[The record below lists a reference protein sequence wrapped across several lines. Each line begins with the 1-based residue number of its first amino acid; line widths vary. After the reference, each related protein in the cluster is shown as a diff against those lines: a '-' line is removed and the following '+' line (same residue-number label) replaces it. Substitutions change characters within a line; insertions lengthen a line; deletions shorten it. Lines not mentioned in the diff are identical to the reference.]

1 MFLHSSNVS
10 LVTRFESLE
19 NLTILL
25 QDRAAYFISSIF
37 LRRLLQ
43 PGVYQSAAL
52 RATILDHRKYLSD
65 YEFQSLTISGLKK
78 EILEMIESEVILQFF
93 ITGF

>member
-1 MFLHSSNVS
+1 MVTLFAFLGDLIV
-10 LVTRFESLE
+10 V
-19 NLTILL
+19 L
-25 QDRAAYFISSIF
+25 QDQTAYFISSIF

-52 RATILDHRKYLSD
+52 RATVLDHKKYLSD

-78 EILEMIESEVILQFF
+78 EILTTIESEVTL
-93 ITGF
+93 